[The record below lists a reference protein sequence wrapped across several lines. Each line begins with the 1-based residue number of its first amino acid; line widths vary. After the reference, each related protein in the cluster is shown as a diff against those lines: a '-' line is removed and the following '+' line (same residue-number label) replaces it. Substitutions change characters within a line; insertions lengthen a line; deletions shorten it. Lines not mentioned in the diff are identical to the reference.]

1 MSSAIVIQRKD
12 IVAVCGGR
20 RATGDH
26 HSVRDGADK
35 LNAVVPFLCAVSMEN
50 VHDSMRVC

>member
-50 VHDSMRVC
+50 VHVSMRVC